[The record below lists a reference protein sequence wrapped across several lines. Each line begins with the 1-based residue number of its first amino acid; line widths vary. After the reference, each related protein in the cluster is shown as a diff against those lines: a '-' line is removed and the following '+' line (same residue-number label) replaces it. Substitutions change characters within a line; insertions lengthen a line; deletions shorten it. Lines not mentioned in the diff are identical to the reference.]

1 MYRITSNRA
10 FWAPR
15 RHIWFSWA
23 PNVACSL
30 TKWFY
35 AQAQSFYSMSVP
47 VLALNGRHMYR
58 TTGNWAFWAHRRH
71 ISFSWA
77 PNVALRLAKWSYTQA
92 QSFYAMSVLILALN
106 GRHMYRS
113 TSNWAFWAPR
123 RHISFSWPPNVALR
137 LAKWFYAQAQ
147 SFCSMSVL
155 ILALNGRHMYRI
167 TGNWAFW
174 AHRRHISFS
183 RAPNVALRLAKWFYT
198 HAQSFYA
205 MSVLILALNGR
216 HMYRITSNWAFW
228 AHCRHISFS
237 WPPNVPWRLSEWL

>member
-1 MYRITSNRA
+1 MRERIWALNCRNICRITGNWAFWAHRRHISLSWAPNVALRLAKWFNAQAQSFYSMSVPMLALNGRHMYRITNNRA

-58 TTGNWAFWAHRRH
+58 TTGNWAFWAHCRH
-71 ISFSWA
+71 IWFSWG
-77 PNVALRLAKWSYTQA
+77 PNVALSLTKWVYTE
-92 QSFYAMSVLILALN
+92 
-106 GRHMYRS
+106 
-113 TSNWAFWAPR
+113 
-123 RHISFSWPPNVALR
+123 
-137 LAKWFYAQAQ
+137 
-147 SFCSMSVL
+147 
-155 ILALNGRHMYRI
+155 
-167 TGNWAFW
+167 
-174 AHRRHISFS
+174 
-183 RAPNVALRLAKWFYT
+183 
-198 HAQSFYA
+198 AQSFYA

-228 AHCRHISFS
+228 AHCRHILFS
-237 WPPNVPWRLSEWL
+237 WPPDVALRLA